1 MGREWNFV
9 SIGQQQVVAI
19 SLMTV
24 KMTESTSQDQI
35 FIRIVQEEN
44 VGAIKTVGATSNH
57 QQEPSDSKR

>member
-1 MGREWNFV
+1 MVREWYFV

-24 KMTESTSQDQI
+24 KMTASTSQDQI
-35 FIRIVQEEN
+35 FIRIVQEES
-44 VGAIKTVGATSNH
+44 VGAIKTVGAASNH